1 MGSRPTYMSTGLVSG
16 KKGGSAPG
24 IEVSRGTSHLTVFTS
39 VHSRLKLMI
48 RNTTIVRTCAIR
60 VGVHWVPKCRR
71 ATGRV
76 FVESTV

>member
-39 VHSRLKLMI
+39 VHSRLKLRI
-48 RNTTIVRTCAIR
+48 GNTTIVRTCAIQL
-60 VGVHWVPKCRR
+60 GVHWVPKCRR

-76 FVESTV
+76 EMNL

>member
-24 IEVSRGTSHLTVFTS
+24 IEVSRGTSHLTVFAS

-48 RNTTIVRTCAIR
+48 RNTTIVRTWAIH
-60 VGVHWVPKCRR
+60 VGVHWVPKCRQ

-76 FVESTV
+76 KMNL